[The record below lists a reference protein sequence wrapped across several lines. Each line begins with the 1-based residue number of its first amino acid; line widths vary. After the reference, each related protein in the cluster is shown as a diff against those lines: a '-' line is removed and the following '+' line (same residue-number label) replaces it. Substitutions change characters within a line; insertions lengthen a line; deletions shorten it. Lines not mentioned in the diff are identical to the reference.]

1 MDKSSLNRRNFLRL
15 GAAAT
20 AGFATVGNQMATAG
34 NTSPGI
40 DQDKNII
47 FRKLGDTGIE
57 VPVVSMGVMRA
68 DNPNLLKGA
77 YQLGIKLFDTAH
89 GYQEGRN
96 EEMVGNFFK
105 DKPRDSFVVGTKIH
119 PNKGDSA
126 ERFMEMVDLSLK
138 RLQMDYVDILYLH
151 SVADRDYMLDENFMA
166 AMKKA
171 KEQGKAKHL
180 GVSTHKNM
188 ADVINT
194 AVESKF
200 YEVVLTTFNFR
211 YADDEELNGAMKR
224 AHQAGIGLV
233 GMKSMAGGYLDE
245 EKTKPVNHKAAL
257 KWALSHPYMHTCIPG
272 IVSYE
277 MLQENWSVASD
288 ISLTPDD
295 KKALQLALNETGLFC
310 KGCDGCAG
318 QCRYDLPIPELM
330 RSYMYNYGYSY
341 PAKAR
346 ETVASLGIS
355 DNPCA
360 DCSDCTVNC
369 RSGFDVRSRV
379 TNIARIQNVPSEF
392 LV

>member
-20 AGFATVGNQMATAG
+20 AGFATGGNQMATAG
-34 NTSPGI
+34 NVSPGI
-40 DQDKNII
+40 GKDKKII
-47 FRKLGDTGIE
+47 SRKLGNTGIE
-57 VPVVSMGVMRA
+57 VPIVSMGVMRA

-77 YQLGIKLFDTAH
+77 YEMGITHFDTAH

-105 DKPRDSFVVGTKIH
+105 DKPRDSFVIATKIH

-126 ERFMEMVDLSLK
+126 EKFMEMIDTSLE

-151 SVADRDYMLDENFMA
+151 AVADRDYMLDENFMA

-211 YADDEELNGAMKR
+211 YADDEKLNGAMKR
-224 AHQAGIGLV
+224 AHEAGIGLV
-233 GMKSMAGGYLDE
+233 GMKNMAGGYLDE

-277 MLQENWSVASD
+277 MLMENWSVASD

-295 KKALQLALNETGLFC
+295 KQDIQLALNETGLFC
-310 KGCDGCAG
+310 KGCNGCAG

-360 DCSDCTVNC
+360 DCTDCTVNC
-369 RSGFDVRSRV
+369 RSGFDVRTRV